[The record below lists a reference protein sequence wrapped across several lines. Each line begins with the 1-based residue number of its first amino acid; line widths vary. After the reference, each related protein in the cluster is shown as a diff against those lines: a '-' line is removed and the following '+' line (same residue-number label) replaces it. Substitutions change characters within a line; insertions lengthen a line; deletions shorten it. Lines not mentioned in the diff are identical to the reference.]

1 LFTIDIWFLRLAAI
15 YALAGMSLGMWMAI
29 SGDHGQFPTHAHINL
44 VGWVSFA
51 IYGLVYRAYPAAAQS
66 LLARWHFGLANLGA
80 LLLAV
85 GVAGILAGHQGFE
98 PVAGLGGMVT
108 LLGAAVFTTILFR
121 RIGISLPGLQEKSFA
136 AAGELQAS
144 D

>member
-1 LFTIDIWFLRLAAI
+1 MIDIWFLRLAGI

-29 SGDHGQFPTHAHINL
+29 SGDHGQYPTHAHINL

-51 IYGLVYRAYPAAAQS
+51 VYGLVYRAYPAAAQS
-66 LLARWHFGLANLGA
+66 PLARWHFGLANLGA
-80 LLLAV
+80 ILLV
-85 GVAGILAGHQGFE
+85 TGVAGILAGHQGFE
-98 PVAGLGGMVT
+98 PVAGLGGSVS

-121 RIGISLPGLQEKSFA
+121 RIGTSLPASRERGFV
-136 AAGELQAS
+136 AAGKLQGS